1 MGRGFTVYIAG
12 LFVIARR
19 WKQHRCPRTE
29 KWTQKM
35 WFIYAM
41 EYYSAIKNKDIP
53 SFEGIWMKL
62 EYIILSDVTQNQ
74 KDIHG
79 MHSLMN
85 GY

>member
-35 WFIYAM
+35 WFIYEM
-41 EYYSAIKNKDIP
+41 EYYSAIKNKDSPVWWCTPLIP
-53 SFEGIWMKL
+53 ALGRQRQANF
-62 EYIILSDVTQNQ
+62 
-74 KDIHG
+74 
-79 MHSLMN
+79 
-85 GY
+85 